1 MPSADPFAFPRVH
14 PDPEV
19 MKDIIRAAGFAA
31 DHEAM
36 KPGPVSRIRNPDG
49 SPQGET
55 AAEFTARIVTAA
67 VMHVVEIGLLTVPED
82 IATRLDDWLPV
93 SREDSLPPLARP
105 TRENDTPPVHHVH
118 DSDSVSA
125 RDTSPGEA

>member
-1 MPSADPFAFPRVH
+1 MPSADPFAFSRVH

-19 MKDIIRAAGFAA
+19 MEDILRAARFAA
-31 DHEAM
+31 DHEAG

-55 AAEFTARIVTAA
+55 MVEFTTRIVTAA

-93 SREDSLPPLARP
+93 SREDGLP
-105 TRENDTPPVHHVH
+105 ENDGPPVHHVH

-125 RDTSPGEA
+125 RDTSSGEA